1 MFVNSMENTDFDQG
15 IKRLEELSIFLIC
28 KNLNYKMVTTISLT
42 HVQRFLWCLRVVG
55 ITYKCSMCLIE
66 NIKKRNLTV
75 HRTPHI

>member
-42 HVQRFLWCLRVVG
+42 HVQRFFMVLKSG
-55 ITYKCSMCLIE
+55 QDYI
-66 NIKKRNLTV
+66 
-75 HRTPHI
+75 